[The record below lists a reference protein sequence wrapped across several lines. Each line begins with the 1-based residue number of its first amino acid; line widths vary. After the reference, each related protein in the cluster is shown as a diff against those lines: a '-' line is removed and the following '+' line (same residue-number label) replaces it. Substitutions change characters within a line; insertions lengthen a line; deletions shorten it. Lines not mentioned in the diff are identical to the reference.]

1 MKKIVAL
8 LLNLLVAPA
17 AFAASGSIS
26 FEPPTTYTN
35 GSPLPASDITVYD
48 LRCVG
53 FTPTGKP
60 AETCAANPVLIPGT
74 AKSGEMIVA
83 VPVEGGEA
91 CFTAT
96 TKTALSDS
104 VPSVP
109 SCKVFP
115 PIPPA
120 APTNLKVLS
129 VIIVIP

>member
-17 AFAASGSIS
+17 AFAASATIS
-26 FEPPTTYTN
+26 FVPPTTYTN
-35 GSPLPASDITVYD
+35 GSPLPAASITGYD
-48 LRCVG
+48 LRCTG
-53 FTPTGKP
+53 FTPTGGTAGACDAP
-60 AETCAANPVLIPGT
+60 PLSIPGT
-74 AKSGEMIVA
+74 AKGGEMIVA

-104 VPSVP
+104 APSVP

-115 PIPPA
+115 SIPPA
-120 APTNLKVLS
+120 APTNLKVIS
-129 VIIVIP
+129 VIIVP